1 MTTKLKPKDNV
12 VKLSAG
18 WIDQLLGQVIK
29 TRDGREWVI
38 SGYSDEQLWFTPVS
52 LGQQYMKEG
61 IYH

>member
-1 MTTKLKPKDNV
+1 MTTKLKPKDNI

-18 WIDQLLGQVIK
+18 WMNALLGQVIT

-38 SGYSDEQLWFTPVS
+38 SDYSDEQLWFIPLS
-52 LGQQYMKEG
+52 LGQKYMKEG